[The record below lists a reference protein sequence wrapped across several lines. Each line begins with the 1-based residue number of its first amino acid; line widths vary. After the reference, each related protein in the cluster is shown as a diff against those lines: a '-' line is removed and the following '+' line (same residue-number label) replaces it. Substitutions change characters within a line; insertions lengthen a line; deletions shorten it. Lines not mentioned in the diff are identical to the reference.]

1 MDDGDEWGPWD
12 QPTRREER
20 LPLPT
25 LRLRQTPKNTVFQ
38 RLSTG
43 RYGRSSEQKSPFP
56 ARAICL
62 MDCFKNSIEP
72 ARTRLKGK
80 QLKTLRLS
88 TAFGGKF
95 TDQPDLRASMQIK
108 SLLRARDSLARGYLL
123 GADLRL
129 PSPHVLNFSLSPV
142 SLPLTQRVRG
152 EPKGPPDPSPLR
164 AQAECVSAHLRH
176 ASIC

>member
-12 QPTRREER
+12 QPKRREER
-20 LPLPT
+20 LPLPA
-25 LRLRQTPKNTVFQ
+25 LRLRQTPKSTVFQ

-43 RYGRSSEQKSPFP
+43 RYGRNSEQKSPFP

-72 ARTRLKGK
+72 ARTRLRGK
-80 QLKTLRLS
+80 QLKTLRLG

-108 SLLRARDSLARGYLL
+108 SLLRARDSLARGYFLSTEV
-123 GADLRL
+123 RL
-129 PSPHVLNFSLSPV
+129 PSPQVLSLSLSPAL
-142 SLPLTQRVRG
+142 LPLTQRVRG
-152 EPKGPPDPSPLR
+152 ESKGPPDPSPLR
-164 AQAECVSAHLRH
+164 AQAECVSARLRH
-176 ASIC
+176 SSIC